1 MKARGSIISRFTGIG
16 AAAALLAPVLWPFAA
31 RWDKMAWP
39 YLFLLGVTALCG
51 LAILLLTG
59 LDLLLRPRRGQQVN
73 PIRVFDILSGAALLG
88 WALLQLGWL
97 SAWFYP

>member
-1 MKARGSIISRFTGIG
+1 MRSRGSVISRFTGVG
-16 AAAALLAPVLWPFAA
+16 ATAAVVALILWPFAA
-31 RWDKMAWP
+31 RWDSAAWP
-39 YLFLLGVTALCG
+39 YLILLGVTALCG
-51 LAILLLTG
+51 LVILLLTG

-88 WALLQLGWL
+88 FALLQLGWL

>member
-16 AAAALLAPVLWPFAA
+16 AAAAMLALILWPFAA
-31 RWDKMAWP
+31 RWDKAAWP

-59 LDLLLRPRRGQQVN
+59 LDLLIRPRRGQEVN

-88 WALLQLGWL
+88 FALLQLGWL